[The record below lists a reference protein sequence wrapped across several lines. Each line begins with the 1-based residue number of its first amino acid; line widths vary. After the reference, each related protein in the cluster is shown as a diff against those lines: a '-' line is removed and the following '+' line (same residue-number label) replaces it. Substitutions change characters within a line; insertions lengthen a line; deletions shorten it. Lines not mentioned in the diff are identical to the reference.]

1 MYFVDDLRTMR
12 LYETLADFY
21 VSASLDRDTSSV
33 ITLKTI
39 DPSEDDAA
47 EAELN
52 LPRPDRPLQARS

>member
-1 MYFVDDLRTMR
+1 
-12 LYETLADFY
+12 
-21 VSASLDRDTSSV
+21 LDRDTSSV